1 MEELHPLALR
11 RTSKALRARG
21 VRTTRSWYGTELT
34 LERKVG
40 VWNVEIPVRIGANGG
55 SMIGVARDQIVIQ
68 CLVRPNMQGYEVL
81 GVRDDGR
88 LLVSDGTLRGWAV
101 PYTEGEPS

>member
-1 MEELHPLALR
+1 M
-11 RTSKALRARG
+11 RA
-21 VRTTRSWYGTELT
+21 TRSWYGSELT
-34 LERKVG
+34 LERRVG
-40 VWNVEIPVRIGANGG
+40 GWNVEIPVRIGANGG

-88 LLVSDGTLRGWAV
+88 LLVSDGSLRGWAG
-101 PYTEGEPS
+101 PYTEGEAS